1 MATEMALASAGTCV
15 PHGGRLVCVDYGGL
29 TDEQLLARVADARDG
44 AAFEELYRRYARA
57 VHRVVRRVL
66 SDHGAS
72 EDAVQEAFASVWRSA
87 SGYRASRGRVVAWM
101 FTIARNAAVDA
112 ARVRRPVAVG
122 DPQETIDPA
131 PSPHTDA
138 EQAEQAFR
146 VHVAVDALSPRENEV
161 ISLAYFSELSQSE
174 IAERLGVPLG
184 TVKTRTRSGLQRLAG
199 VLAGEGVGDRG

>member
-1 MATEMALASAGTCV
+1 MASDLAVVRASVGV
-15 PHGGRLVCVDYGGL
+15 RNGGRLVCVEYGGL

-44 AAFEELYRRYARA
+44 DAFEELYRRYARA
-57 VHRVVRRVL
+57 VHGVVRRIL
-66 SDHGAS
+66 RDHGAS
-72 EDAVQEAFASVWRSA
+72 EDAVQDAFASVWRSA
-87 SGYRASRGRVVAWM
+87 AGYRASRGRVVAWM

-131 PSPHTDA
+131 PPLEAGA

-146 VHVAVDALSPRENEV
+146 VHVAVDGLPPREREV

-184 TVKTRTRSGLQRLAG
+184 TVKTRTRSGLQRLAQ
-199 VLAGEGVGDRG
+199 VLEDEGVRGRG